1 MICVFNKN
9 SIIEYVKLQNQL
21 RSAGISAEIY
31 SGDGNLK
38 TQMRYA
44 NNIGVSH
51 VLVLGQEELEKGS
64 LVLRDMLGGSQRM
77 IGLESVVQEISSL

>member
-1 MICVFNKN
+1 
-9 SIIEYVKLQNQL
+9 
-21 RSAGISAEIY
+21 
-31 SGDGNLK
+31 
-38 TQMRYA
+38 
-44 NNIGVSH
+44 

>member
-1 MICVFNKN
+1 MGDEAKMEAVYILSSLHDAGIKAVMAPSGK
-9 SIIEYVKLQNQL
+9 SL
-21 RSAGISAEIY
+21 RS
-31 SGDGNLK
+31 
-38 TQMRYA
+38 QMRYA

-77 IGLESVVQEISSL
+77 IDLESVVQEISSL